1 MRKTWRDFPEFY
13 NNPTIKK
20 LAGKEKWTFST
31 TKALS
36 KDDPAKKP
44 MDINAFAESG
54 KLIGASF
61 TDGNKPFTTLE
72 RVCEIIPEV
81 TNNTFYLD
89 YMEDNIVVLD
99 IEPSCPQDIKEK
111 LLKLP
116 YLYGETSMSGK
127 GYHLIFETPKIA
139 SKYPDAMG
147 KDRLT
152 HPDHYYEIMLN
163 HYITFTRNTLPIQLE
178 TSDISEFEDLFESL
192 AAHAKAKLDTEKIQI
207 DNIDTSEI
215 PYFKDVFNTMRYQKP
230 KLTYEEYVKREQA
243 KENEMDRKD
252 TSLSG
257 YEYSVLGFYYN
268 CLEKLLF
275 TNIAHGYEYTDKEKA
290 IIIFKVAQENLDHR
304 EKHDTVR
311 NGMPFLLYIVSTM
324 VSANKADADVRKK
337 KRAKKKEKL
346 DELWSADQI

>member
-1 MRKTWRDFPEFY
+1 
-13 NNPTIKK
+13 
-20 LAGKEKWTFST
+20 
-31 TKALS
+31 
-36 KDDPAKKP
+36 
-44 MDINAFAESG
+44 
-54 KLIGASF
+54 
-61 TDGNKPFTTLE
+61 
-72 RVCEIIPEV
+72 
-81 TNNTFYLD
+81 
-89 YMEDNIVVLD
+89 
-99 IEPSCPQDIKEK
+99 
-111 LLKLP
+111 
-116 YLYGETSMSGK
+116 
-127 GYHLIFETPKIA
+127 
-139 SKYPDAMG
+139 
-147 KDRLT
+147 
-152 HPDHYYEIMLN
+152 MLN
-163 HYITFTRNTLPIQLE
+163 HYITFTRHTLPIQLE

-215 PYFKDVFNTMRYQKP
+215 PYFKDVFTTMRYQKP

-324 VSANKADADVRKK
+324 VSANSADAEVRKQ
-337 KRAKKKEKL
+337 KRAKKKAAL
-346 DELWSADQI
+346 DDLWSADQI